1 MSTYNGTWIPTPY
14 VIISMGMGRNT
25 VNTLTFTTLTH
36 LNKRKYVSDVNITQ
50 TSKTTVEYT
59 VNLKYYPDTFSKGDS
74 NFLET
79 ALNLA
84 IRNESTRN
92 IYITFGY
99 QSNSPYT
106 GKGESSHTYKGLITN
121 MTSQVNENYVTY
133 TIKGY
138 GCDILLGY
146 FFNIDKTIVKYIKMD
161 TICQTFIRETLLHN
175 GEITIDSQNYK
186 FDIQFENVELNK
198 SFGELIINRV
208 PTSMKQYN
216 QSQVDKLATY
226 EYNKMRNT
234 APTPKNMNEAATM
247 YAGMWQQARKNAVSQ
262 LNRGIFD
269 INSGASNLYDVNQYR
284 LKLWNKFK
292 ESINFDNL
300 TNTYI
305 DSENITN
312 QTSADT
318 SGTTEKNQFSVYET
332 IEIINRLLNMNLS
345 GKKYNLKCTIE
356 PYSNNSN
363 YDGVI
368 KIFDAGTPVT
378 SKKVFY
384 YGIWSQNKG
393 FLSNK
398 NPVVSWDCDY
408 NATAKLFSGKKLS
421 VSSKAGYDNIEST
434 YSDLAKTL
442 NTEVELSLNDL
453 GELQY
458 NLTSSQTKS
467 VGNTDYRVDVNQ
479 TTQYA
484 AVLDIIKN
492 LLDYPYSATITVLG
506 IADPPVEIARD
517 TIDVY
522 VYVNGTEHFTSGT
535 YLITGCNHTIN
546 NNGFHTTYNLIKI
559 PKNSTT
565 KQINDL
571 IESAINSDTL
581 EKRMTIFNTLE
592 DTSGG

>member
-14 VIISMGMGRNT
+14 VIISMGMGKNAI
-25 VNTLTFTTLTH
+25 NTLTFTTLTH

-59 VNLKYYPDTFSKGDS
+59 VNLKYYPDTFSKGDP

-121 MTSQVNENYVTY
+121 MTSQVNENYITY

-138 GCDILLGY
+138 GCDVLLGY

-161 TICQTFIRETLLHN
+161 TICQNFIKETLLHN

-186 FDIQFENVELNK
+186 FDIQFENVDLNK
-198 SFGELIINRV
+198 SFGSLILNEG
-208 PTSMKQYN
+208 YWN
-216 QSQVDKLATY
+216 NLADKLKD
-226 EYNKMRNT
+226 E
-234 APTPKNMNEAATM
+234 
-247 YAGMWQQARKNAVSQ
+247 QQGKASVSPEQ
-262 LNRGIFD
+262 IVGVAELNRLG
-269 INSGASNLYDVNQYR
+269 NMTRYQPTLDVNQVIQDNKTYIINNVE
-284 LKLWNKFK
+284 KIKEKQWNKFK

-318 SGTTEKNQFSVYET
+318 SGITEKNQFSVYEA
-332 IEIINRLLNMNLS
+332 IEIINRLLNMNLA
-345 GKKYNLKCTIE
+345 GKKYNIKCTIE

-368 KIFDAGTPVT
+368 KIFDAGTPLT

-408 NATAKLFSGKKLS
+408 NATAKLFSGKRLS

-434 YSDLAKTL
+434 YKDLAKTL

-467 VGNTDYRVDVNQ
+467 VGTTDYRVDVNQ

-484 AVLDIIKN
+484 TVLDIIKN

-546 NNGFHTTYNLIKI
+546 NSGFHTTYNLIKI

-571 IESAINSDTL
+571 MESAINSDTL
-581 EKRMTIFNTLE
+581 EKRMTIFNTSE

>member
-1 MSTYNGTWIPTPY
+1 
-14 VIISMGMGRNT
+14 
-25 VNTLTFTTLTH
+25 
-36 LNKRKYVSDVNITQ
+36 
-50 TSKTTVEYT
+50 
-59 VNLKYYPDTFSKGDS
+59 
-74 NFLET
+74 
-79 ALNLA
+79 
-84 IRNESTRN
+84 
-92 IYITFGY
+92 
-99 QSNSPYT
+99 
-106 GKGESSHTYKGLITN
+106 
-121 MTSQVNENYVTY
+121 
-133 TIKGY
+133 
-138 GCDILLGY
+138 
-146 FFNIDKTIVKYIKMD
+146 
-161 TICQTFIRETLLHN
+161 
-175 GEITIDSQNYK
+175 
-186 FDIQFENVELNK
+186 
-198 SFGELIINRV
+198 
-208 PTSMKQYN
+208 
-216 QSQVDKLATY
+216 
-226 EYNKMRNT
+226 
-234 APTPKNMNEAATM
+234 
-247 YAGMWQQARKNAVSQ
+247 
-262 LNRGIFD
+262 
-269 INSGASNLYDVNQYR
+269 
-284 LKLWNKFK
+284 
-292 ESINFDNL
+292 
-300 TNTYI
+300 
-305 DSENITN
+305 
-312 QTSADT
+312 
-318 SGTTEKNQFSVYET
+318 VYEA
-332 IEIINRLLNMNLS
+332 IEIINRLLNMNLA
-345 GKKYNLKCTIE
+345 GKKYNIKCTIE

-368 KIFDAGTPVT
+368 KIFDAGTPLT

-408 NATAKLFSGKKLS
+408 NATAKLFSGKRLS

-434 YSDLAKTL
+434 YKDLAKTL

-467 VGNTDYRVDVNQ
+467 VGTTDYRVDVNQ

-484 AVLDIIKN
+484 TVLDIIKN

-546 NNGFHTTYNLIKI
+546 NSGFHTTYNLIKI

-571 IESAINSDTL
+571 MESAINSDTL
-581 EKRMTIFNTLE
+581 EKRMTIFNTSE